1 LKPSGWTL
9 PVEPSQPFQRKSSA
23 GGATEVFRR

>member
-1 LKPSGWTL
+1 L

-23 GGATEVFRR
+23 GGATECLGIKLE